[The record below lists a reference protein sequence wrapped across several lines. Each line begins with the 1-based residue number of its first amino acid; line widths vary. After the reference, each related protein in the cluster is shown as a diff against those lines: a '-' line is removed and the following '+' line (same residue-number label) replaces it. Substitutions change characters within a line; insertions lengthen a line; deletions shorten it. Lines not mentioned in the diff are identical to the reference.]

1 MRATLLPVSVHIVVF
16 GIRCEGLAVLLL
28 PCAEVWSLPGGG
40 VEDAE
45 DIHGAA
51 LRQLAVQTGLHD
63 VYMEQ
68 LYTFDHLDT
77 DTVQRTV
84 AVTWYALVPTASS
97 APKAVSDGA
106 WFTVDTLP
114 PLPAEQASIIRLA
127 RQRLAAKLEYSTIA
141 LQLMPERFTLGA
153 LQAVHETVLGTAL
166 DKRNFRKRVLAWAC
180 IEETGEMAREGH
192 HRPARLYRVTRPGS
206 VEIIK

>member
-28 PCAEVWSLPGGG
+28 PRAEMWSLPGGG

-51 LRQLAVQTGLHD
+51 LRQLAVQTGLRD

-68 LYTFDHLDT
+68 LYTFDHLDA

-84 AVTWYALVPTASS
+84 AVTWYALVPSASS
-97 APKAVSDGA
+97 FTKTAAGEWFAVEA
-106 WFTVDTLP
+106 LP
-114 PLPAEQASIIRLA
+114 ALPAEQAGIVHLA

-141 LQLMPERFTLGA
+141 LQLMPERFTLGV